1 MSNRIREILTDL
13 ERVRENLLALSD
25 DIWLSIDH
33 NNSDALQRGVE
44 FKLAYN
50 EKMGAFDRLASE
62 LSTLVQQFTDVHVE
76 ASAVEDAKA
85 EDAEANERI
94 IKELDKEEPHTL
106 AEDFRYKRPFGFVLQ
121 GRAFKDIV
129 TWRRVYELVCAQLRE
144 QDAAR
149 FTALPENPDFTTT
162 HGNRYFTRTSEE
174 VRSPAH
180 VGDTIYAE
188 VNLSANMI
196 RDVIRRLLTTFD
208 VPESEMT
215 IYLRQDRDAE

>member
-1 MSNRIREILTDL
+1 MAFNKHLLHNLMSEI
-13 ERVRENLLALSD
+13 VA
-25 DIWLSIDH
+25 I
-33 NNSDALQRGVE
+33 Q
-44 FKLAYN
+44 
-50 EKMGAFDRLASE
+50 
-62 LSTLVQQFTDVHVE
+62 
-76 ASAVEDAKA
+76 
-85 EDAEANERI
+85 
-94 IKELDKEEPHTL
+94 IKYPQK
-106 AEDFRYKRPFGFVLQ
+106 